1 MEARSIILFTVI
13 ISLTQG
19 FPQNTPI
26 PELIPKTT
34 TVVSNN
40 PVVSTPTTTTPD
52 TKESN
57 ENLVTTVK
65 TEIRIQTLPNDD
77 PKQTEKKVE
86 NPLNPRKSGKKELD
100 NPSKNIIDLHKT
112 NKSHEVSGR
121 KGVNPSQDVATEMST
136 VNHQDELNNLKNSVV
151 TTAAPVTTTVK
162 TTVAEVVTTKIP
174 QKIVTTSSKSTSS
187 ASAIPKTERP
197 NLTTKEPV
205 VNDTTPRTSLLVGIV
220 FGCLLLSVLMF
231 VGFKRLD
238 AIRRR
243 REYRRMNDF
252 LIDGMYNE
260 M

>member
-1 MEARSIILFTVI
+1 MEAKSIIVFTVI
-13 ISLTQG
+13 ITLTQG
-19 FPQNTPI
+19 LPQNTLA

-34 TVVSNN
+34 TIATND
-40 PVVSTPTTTTPD
+40 PVVSIPTTTTPA
-52 TKESN
+52 TKKNS
-57 ENLVTTVK
+57 ENPVTTVK
-65 TEIRIQTLPNDD
+65 TEVRIQTLPNDD
-77 PKQTEKKVE
+77 PKQTETKVE

-100 NPSKNIIDLHKT
+100 NPSKIIDMHKT

-121 KGVNPSQDVATEMST
+121 KGVDPSQDVATEMST
-136 VNHQDELNNLKNSVV
+136 DDHVNDLNSLKNSVV
-151 TTAAPVTTTVK
+151 TTTPPVTTVK
-162 TTVAEVVTTKIP
+162 TTVAAAVTTKTPQKVVTT
-174 QKIVTTSSKSTSS
+174 SAKSTSS
-187 ASAIPKTERP
+187 ASTVPKTDKP
-197 NLTTKEPV
+197 NMKTKEPV